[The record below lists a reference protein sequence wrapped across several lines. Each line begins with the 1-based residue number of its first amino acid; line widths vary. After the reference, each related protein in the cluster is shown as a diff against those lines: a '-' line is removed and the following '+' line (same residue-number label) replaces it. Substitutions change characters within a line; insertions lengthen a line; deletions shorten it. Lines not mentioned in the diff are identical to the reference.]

1 MGFIEEEV
9 EQYRLQYSTESVE
22 LQVIHLSFFIWNSL
36 LRCWAIQELND
47 IFGVIVQSLWFFGRC
62 TFFFFLQ
69 HPACLLSIYTVFFH
83 CRPFKCLSLSLPLN
97 QTTLMLMSLKPQV
110 LLVPLEVWHQS
121 QPPPSPGPN
130 FPGMKLQGPQLSSLF
145 SNNSGSQCECVSDR
159 MVMSVP
165 ETEPQSSP
173 LSSFPFFGNGFVPV
187 CKTDTVIT
195 FPPIVD
201 PLGICCMH
209 TKM

>member
-1 MGFIEEEV
+1 MGFIEKEV
-9 EQYRLQYSTESVE
+9 EQYRFAESAE
-22 LQVIHLSFFIWNSL
+22 LQVVPLSFFVWNSL
-36 LRCWAIQELND
+36 LRCWTIQELND
-47 IFGVIVQSLWFFGRC
+47 IFGVIAQSLWFSGRC
-62 TFFFFLQ
+62 TFFLQ

-83 CRPFKCLSLSLPLN
+83 CRPFKCLGLSLPLN

-159 MVMSVP
+159 MVMGVP

-173 LSSFPFFGNGFVPV
+173 LSLEMDSYP
-187 CKTDTVIT
+187 CAKQI
-195 FPPIVD
+195 
-201 PLGICCMH
+201 L
-209 TKM
+209 